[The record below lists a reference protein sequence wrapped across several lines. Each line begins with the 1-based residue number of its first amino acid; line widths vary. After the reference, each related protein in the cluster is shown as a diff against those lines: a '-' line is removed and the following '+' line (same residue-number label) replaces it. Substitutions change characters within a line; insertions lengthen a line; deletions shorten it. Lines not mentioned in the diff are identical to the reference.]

1 MENMIA
7 VLVIVILVGSAAAYL
22 IKAKRSGVKC
32 VGCPAGGNCSSKNK
46 KKKKKL
52 TGPVIAKKTMFITG
66 MHCEHCVQSV
76 TDSLNRIDG
85 VSARVDLNKSCAE
98 ISLDREIGE
107 VQWKKKGFQLSLF
120 KARPWYFIWEK
131 AGMNGEKESIIIKL
145 KENGCRITKQRKMIL
160 DIILEDRCS
169 SCKEIYARVVKLD
182 QSIGMATVY
191 RLVKELE
198 NIGVLSREIVYK

>member
-107 VQWKKKGFQLSLF
+107 D
-120 KARPWYFIWEK
+120 
-131 AGMNGEKESIIIKL
+131 
-145 KENGCRITKQRKMIL
+145 IL
-160 DIILEDRCS
+160 DQGIS
-169 SCKEIYARVVKLD
+169 QHNFY
-182 QSIGMATVY
+182 
-191 RLVKELE
+191 
-198 NIGVLSREIVYK
+198 